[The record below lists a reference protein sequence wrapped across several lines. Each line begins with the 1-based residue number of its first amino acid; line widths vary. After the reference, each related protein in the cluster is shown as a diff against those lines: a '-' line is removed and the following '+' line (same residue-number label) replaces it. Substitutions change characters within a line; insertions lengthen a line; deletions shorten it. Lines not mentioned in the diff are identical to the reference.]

1 MAGNRKNQAA
11 AIRFGPALKALFI
24 CMLIAGSALGYVWQK
39 SEIGRLSQQIR
50 QDELRLK
57 QMAEGNEKLRLRLA
71 DLRGPVMLDHRVRE
85 FNLGLAPAQPMQVW
99 RLPEP
104 PVTPS
109 GGSLLARQLAARP
122 AAAPLTQ

>member
-1 MAGNRKNQAA
+1 MAGNRKKQSA

-39 SEIGRLSQQIR
+39 NEIYRLSQRIR

-57 QMAEGNEKLRLRLA
+57 QMADGNEKLRVKLA
-71 DLRGPVMLDHRVRE
+71 DLRSPLMLDQRVRE
-85 FNLGLAPAQPMQVW
+85 LNLGLAPAQPMQVW

-104 PVTPS
+104 PAAPQE
-109 GGSLLARQLAARP
+109 GSLSARQLAARQ
-122 AAAPLTQ
+122 AVVPLTQ